1 MLSISSVGQS
11 FPQIPQLP
19 FPPMWTPRK
28 STWVEHHRLRSPFLF
43 PFVVQPW
50 NRVPFLPYRNGNTQ
64 RAFSFGPPVEVRHF
78 LVSEYV
84 NIRIE
89 FTLTNYTAS
98 KNNLKYQLNF
108 EWLLTWG
115 QSLRLSFRYTKFMFA
130 VIANPVSPL
139 VSPIPRNL
147 CIHKLETLIYVAIAW
162 MSIGMINGSIFPIWS
177 SENLNP
183 GFTVRCSKRFV
194 TKRGF

>member
-1 MLSISSVGQS
+1 MLSITSLGQS
-11 FPQIPQLP
+11 FPQIPQFP
-19 FPPMWTPRK
+19 WPPMWTPRK
-28 STWVEHHRLRSPFLF
+28 STLVEHHRLRSPFLF

-64 RAFSFGPPVEVRHF
+64 RVFNFGPPAEVRHF

-84 NIRIE
+84 NIKIE
-89 FTLTNYTAS
+89 FTLTNYTVL
-98 KNNLKYQLNF
+98 NGLKYWLKF

-115 QSLRLSFRYTKFMFA
+115 HTLRLSFEYTKFMFP
-130 VIANPVSPL
+130 VISNPVSPCI
-139 VSPIPRNL
+139 SSIPRNL
-147 CIHKLETLIYVAIAW
+147 CKHKLKTLIYVSIAW
-162 MSIGMINGSIFPIWS
+162 VSIGMINGSIFPIGS

-183 GFTVRCSKRFV
+183 SFTVRCSKRLV